1 MAGKTFSLINNSEDI
16 KENFYLK
23 KMSVQSEET
32 FFNPGWFNPE
42 EYTFYTIE
50 GNEEYRLA
58 DTFFIKD
65 DVMATFRI
73 SLDS

>member
-1 MAGKTFSLINNSEDI
+1 
-16 KENFYLK
+16 
-23 KMSVQSEET
+23 MSVQSEET